1 MIKER
6 AMIQQEFEERVIV
19 KVSAKEYEAIE
30 TVYMQSDLDKDEFC
44 KLWIKM
50 NKSRVN
56 QAKKDKVEED
66 EKEKTRT
73 MLFELSNMPQE
84 KDFSLLADNY
94 YNKKSKKVMESVGI
108 TMQDTSNRVPI
119 FKSVSRVVYEIK
131 QYLHII

>member
-1 MIKER
+1 
-6 AMIQQEFEERVIV
+6 MIQQEFEERVIV

-56 QAKKDKVEED
+56 QAKKDKVDED

>member
-1 MIKER
+1 
-6 AMIQQEFEERVIV
+6 MIQQEFEERVIV

-56 QAKKDKVEED
+56 QAKKDKVEEE

-131 QYLHII
+131 QYLHIV

>member
-1 MIKER
+1 
-6 AMIQQEFEERVIV
+6 MIQQEFEERVIV

>member
-1 MIKER
+1 MT
-6 AMIQQEFEERVIV
+6 QQEFTERVGILV
-19 KVSAKEYEAIE
+19 DATEYAAIE
-30 TVYMQSDLDKDEFC
+30 TVYMNSDLDKDEFC

>member
-1 MIKER
+1 MT
-6 AMIQQEFEERVIV
+6 QQEFTERVGILV
-19 KVSAKEYEAIE
+19 DATEYAAIE
-30 TVYMQSDLDKDEFC
+30 TVYMNSDLDKDEFC

-73 MLFELSNMPQE
+73 MLFELSNMPQG

>member
-1 MIKER
+1 
-6 AMIQQEFEERVIV
+6 MIQQEFEERVIV

-73 MLFELSNMPQE
+73 MLFELSNMPQG

>member
-30 TVYMQSDLDKDEFC
+30 TVYMQSDLDKDVFC

>member
-66 EKEKTRT
+66 KKEKTRT

>member
-1 MIKER
+1 
-6 AMIQQEFEERVIV
+6 MIQQEFEERVIV

-56 QAKKDKVEED
+56 QAKKDKVEEE

-73 MLFELSNMPQE
+73 MLFELSNMPQG

-94 YNKKSKKVMESVGI
+94 YNKKVKKLWKALESQCKI
-108 TMQDTSNRVPI
+108 QAIEFLYSNLYQELYMKSNNISTSCKR
-119 FKSVSRVVYEIK
+119 
-131 QYLHII
+131 

>member
-1 MIKER
+1 
-6 AMIQQEFEERVIV
+6 MIQKEFEERVIV

-56 QAKKDKVEED
+56 QAKKDKVEEE

-73 MLFELSNMPQE
+73 MLFELSNIPQE

-131 QYLHII
+131 QYLHIV

>member
-1 MIKER
+1 
-6 AMIQQEFEERVIV
+6 MIQQEFEERVIV
-19 KVSAKEYEAIE
+19 KVSAKEFEAIE

-56 QAKKDKVEED
+56 QAKKDKVEEE
-66 EKEKTRT
+66 EKEKTRS

-131 QYLHII
+131 QYLHIV

>member
-1 MIKER
+1 MMQK
-6 AMIQQEFEERVIV
+6 EFEERVIV

-56 QAKKDKVEED
+56 QAKKDKVEEE

-73 MLFELSNMPQE
+73 MLFELSNIPQE

-131 QYLHII
+131 QYLHIV